1 MDSKAL
7 GRGFRGNARFVRG
20 LPRTLAALEFADEYH
35 AGQRREVDGAPFV
48 MHPLE
53 VAGLLHDA
61 GYADDVV
68 AAGVLHDVL
77 EDTSAKPSDLEAS
90 FGPEVARLVSAVTD
104 DPSIEDPAERK
115 AALRFQVA
123 QAGDRAA
130 VIFAADKVSK
140 ARELR
145 SMTTRRRL
153 GREAQLKLD
162 HYRESLD
169 MLTAL
174 IPEHDLVDQLRTE
187 LQAIEALP
195 SA

>member
-1 MDSKAL
+1 MDSDML
-7 GRGFRGNARFVRG
+7 DSGSVGEVRFAREM
-20 LPRTLAALEFADEYH
+20 PRTLAALEFADRHH

-77 EDTSAKPSDLEAS
+77 EDTSARRSDLERG
-90 FGPEVARLVSAVTD
+90 FGSEVTRLVSAVTD
-104 DPSIEDPAERK
+104 DPSIDDPAERK
-115 AALRFQVA
+115 AALRLQVS
-123 QAGDRAA
+123 QAGECAA

-145 SMTTRRRL
+145 LMTTRRRV
-153 GREAQLKLD
+153 GREAQLKLN
-162 HYRESLD
+162 HYRESLE
-169 MLTAL
+169 MLAEL
-174 IPEHDLVDQLRTE
+174 IPDHDLVGQLRTE
-187 LQAIEALP
+187 LEAIEALP
-195 SA
+195 GV